1 MPMAA
6 PVLLPP
12 LRDGDYLTRDE
23 FMRRWE
29 AMPDLKW
36 AELIDGVVYMPSPIS
51 MIHCDYHMR
60 MSGWLSCYATVTPEC
75 LPLSAGTWL
84 MSRDS
89 APQPD
94 LAMCILPEHG
104 GQSGEE
110 GAYCAG
116 APELIVEISHTTSV
130 KDTGVKLRLY
140 ERSGVQEYLMVR
152 PTKKQA
158 TWLELVDGK
167 YQEIAPDEDG
177 LLRSR
182 VFPGLWLDPM
192 SLWNRDLPGLAAAV
206 RRGVAARS

>member
-12 LRDGDYLTRDE
+12 LRDGDHLTRDE
-23 FMRRWE
+23 FMRRWD

-60 MSGWLSCYATVTPEC
+60 MSVWLGHYATVTPEC

-84 MSRDS
+84 MSKDS

-94 LAMCILPEHG
+94 LALCILPEHG

-116 APELIVEISHTTSV
+116 APELIVEVSHKIGRAHV
-130 KDTGVKLRLY
+130 
-140 ERSGVQEYLMVR
+140 
-152 PTKKQA
+152 
-158 TWLELVDGK
+158 
-167 YQEIAPDEDG
+167 
-177 LLRSR
+177 
-182 VFPGLWLDPM
+182 
-192 SLWNRDLPGLAAAV
+192 
-206 RRGVAARS
+206 